1 MPGRDLILEAS
12 KWFPFATLKPL
23 ILCSL
28 ADKAV
33 IWTDHLA
40 GIPRP
45 TPEFLLSVMAL
56 TKCLLPA
63 VPLVTQGVSS
73 PLLQEEIRLFWQMV
87 VNVSGEASTMS
98 SVKYFM
104 DGTAI
109 SPNLYAPANVLHL
122 ILLHILQ
129 ISIQCDGILNFI
141 SPCIFFLSNLS
152 FLDICYSTSWE
163 PYVLAQCFRDFPIIF
178 YTSCYAQMT
187 TSLFPGMTECL
198 FHAVMVYDRFVAI
211 SNPLHYTTIMNNEV
225 CVQLALGTWA
235 SAFLVAVLP
244 FIAIPVC
251 YYGQNAISHFTC
263 EIQAP
268 LKLICSDTPVSLI
281 LGLVISVFILTLPF
295 TIILISYFHI
305 VVIVLRIHSVEA
317 SLKSFFTC
325 GPYLTVVNIFNGI
338 AIYMYLKPQRN
349 LRKRTNS

>member
-1 MPGRDLILEAS
+1 
-12 KWFPFATLKPL
+12 
-23 ILCSL
+23 
-28 ADKAV
+28 
-33 IWTDHLA
+33 
-40 GIPRP
+40 
-45 TPEFLLSVMAL
+45 MAL

-87 VNVSGEASTMS
+87 VNVSGVSTS
-98 SVKYFM
+98 NGDLTQSKQL
-104 DGTAI
+104 
-109 SPNLYAPANVLHL
+109 NLTRFHKTGKRREP
-122 ILLHILQ
+122 
-129 ISIQCDGILNFI
+129 CDGILNFI

-244 FIAIPVC
+244 FIAIPAC

-317 SLKSFFTC
+317 SLKSFFIC
-325 GPYLTVVNIFNGI
+325 GPYLTVVNIFNGR

-349 LRKRTNS
+349 LRKRTNSVYDEKPQNPIC

>member
-1 MPGRDLILEAS
+1 MVSLCNFETFDTV
-12 KWFPFATLKPL
+12 FP
-23 ILCSL
+23 
-28 ADKAV
+28 DKAV

-87 VNVSGEASTMS
+87 VNVSG
-98 SVKYFM
+98 
-104 DGTAI
+104 
-109 SPNLYAPANVLHL
+109 
-122 ILLHILQ
+122 
-129 ISIQCDGILNFI
+129 
-141 SPCIFFLSNLS
+141 NLS

-263 EIQAP
+263 EIQAS

-349 LRKRTNS
+349 LRKRTNSVYDEKPQNPIC

>member
-1 MPGRDLILEAS
+1 
-12 KWFPFATLKPL
+12 
-23 ILCSL
+23 
-28 ADKAV
+28 
-33 IWTDHLA
+33 
-40 GIPRP
+40 
-45 TPEFLLSVMAL
+45 MAL

-87 VNVSGEASTMS
+87 VNVSG
-98 SVKYFM
+98 
-104 DGTAI
+104 
-109 SPNLYAPANVLHL
+109 
-122 ILLHILQ
+122 
-129 ISIQCDGILNFI
+129 
-141 SPCIFFLSNLS
+141 NLS

-244 FIAIPVC
+244 FIAIPAC

-281 LGLVISVFILTLPF
+281 LGLVISAFILTLPF

-317 SLKSFFTC
+317 SLKSFFIC
-325 GPYLTVVNIFNGI
+325 GPYLTVVNIFNGR

-349 LRKRTNS
+349 LRKRTNSSQYFF

>member
-1 MPGRDLILEAS
+1 
-12 KWFPFATLKPL
+12 
-23 ILCSL
+23 
-28 ADKAV
+28 
-33 IWTDHLA
+33 
-40 GIPRP
+40 
-45 TPEFLLSVMAL
+45 MAL

-87 VNVSGEASTMS
+87 VNVSRNFTPGAGHMKTSRLKSSLLENSEIGECQINRLFLGLS
-98 SVKYFM
+98 SWKDSEDTGYH
-104 DGTAI
+104 GG
-109 SPNLYAPANVLHL
+109 VLLEAGHKTC
-122 ILLHILQ
+122 
-129 ISIQCDGILNFI
+129 CDGILNFI

-225 CVQLALGTWA
+225 CIQLALGIWA

-244 FIAIPVC
+244 FIAIPAC

-317 SLKSFFTC
+317 SLKSFFIC

-349 LRKRTNS
+349 LRKRTNSSQYFF

>member
-1 MPGRDLILEAS
+1 MVS
-12 KWFPFATLKPL
+12 
-23 ILCSL
+23 LCNFETFDTVSP
-28 ADKAV
+28 DKAV
-33 IWTDHLA
+33 ICTDHLA

-87 VNVSGEASTMS
+87 VNVSG
-98 SVKYFM
+98 
-104 DGTAI
+104 
-109 SPNLYAPANVLHL
+109 
-122 ILLHILQ
+122 
-129 ISIQCDGILNFI
+129 
-141 SPCIFFLSNLS
+141 NLS

-198 FHAVMVYDRFVAI
+198 FHAVMVYDRFVTI

-244 FIAIPVC
+244 FIAIPAC

-317 SLKSFFTC
+317 SLKSFFIC
-325 GPYLTVVNIFNGI
+325 GPYLTVVNIFNGSHLHVPETSKKSQEEDKFVSI
-338 AIYMYLKPQRN
+338 FYGAVSPMLIPLTYTLRN
-349 LRKRTNS
+349 KGVRGTLRKLAKGNEKS

>member
-1 MPGRDLILEAS
+1 MKIHSAEARL
-12 KWFPFATLKPL
+12 KAFPSCGFHLTVVIIYYGTAIFTYMCPH
-23 ILCSL
+23 SQSSQDE
-28 ADKAV
+28 DKAV
-33 IWTDHLA
+33 TWTDHLA
-40 GIPRP
+40 GIPCP
-45 TPEFLLSVMAL
+45 TPEFLLSVIAL

-63 VPLVTQGVSS
+63 VPLVTQRVSS

-87 VNVSGEASTMS
+87 VNVSG
-98 SVKYFM
+98 
-104 DGTAI
+104 
-109 SPNLYAPANVLHL
+109 
-122 ILLHILQ
+122 
-129 ISIQCDGILNFI
+129 
-141 SPCIFFLSNLS
+141 NLS

-225 CVQLALGTWA
+225 CIQLASGTWA

-244 FIAIPVC
+244 FIAIPAC
-251 YYGQNAISHFTC
+251 YYGQSAISHFTC

-268 LKLICSDTPVSLI
+268 LKLICSDIPVSLI

-317 SLKSFFTC
+317 SLKFFFTC

-338 AIYMYLKPQRN
+338 AIYKYLKP
-349 LRKRTNS
+349 